1 MEPLENEAEILTRLE
16 QGEGLQTI
24 CGSAQAAAFRR
35 RVTDDV
41 DGLASRYARSRNIGL
56 DAIAEQIVELA
67 DTCREGV
74 KTERKQIGWQCS
86 ACTRAVSWGGRG
98 WLHGDDTDL
107 CAAATAQRV
116 YEEKTV
122 TGDMVER
129 AKLQLDARKWLLS
142 KLRPDKYGDRLA
154 VDARVEHS
162 AGAEI
167 LAALRQRRG
176 TEIEEPPAIEAAIQR
191 ED

>member
-1 MEPLENEAEILTRLE
+1 MPTECAV
-16 QGEGLQTI
+16 
-24 CGSAQAAAFRR
+24 RR
-35 RVTDDV
+35 RVVDDTE
-41 DGLASRYARSRNIGL
+41 GFATQYARARHIGL
-56 DAIAEQIVELA
+56 DAEAEAIVETAA
-67 DTCREGV
+67 D
-74 KTERKQIGWQCS
+74 KTRDPND
-86 ACTRAVSWGGRG
+86 R
-98 WLHGDDTDL
+98 
-107 CAAATAQRV
+107 RV
-116 YEEKTV
+116 EV
-122 TGDMVER
+122 
-129 AKLQLDARKWLLS
+129 DARKWLLS